1 MLNEDYRDMLQCL
14 HAEGVKFM
22 LVGGYALAAHGHPR
36 STLDID
42 LWVMAS
48 ADNAVAVM
56 RALKRFGAPLRE
68 VSAADFET
76 EGTVL
81 QIGVAPRRIDIL
93 TKIDGVRFDDA
104 WPRSVPVDLDGC
116 SIRVIALE
124 DLLANKRASG
134 RPKDVADV
142 ATLQALSRKRGEGS
156 QRR

>member
-14 HAEGVKFM
+14 NAEGVRFM
-22 LVGGYALAAHGHPR
+22 LVGGYALAAHGYPR

-48 ADNAVAVM
+48 ADNAAAIM
-56 RALKRFGAPLRE
+56 KALKQFGAPLSD

-93 TKIDGVRFDDA
+93 TEIDGVCFDEA
-104 WPRSVPVDLDGC
+104 WPRSVPVDLDGLP
-116 SIRVIALE
+116 IRVISLE

-134 RPKDVADV
+134 RPKDVADA
-142 ATLQALSRKRGEGS
+142 ATLEELASKRGKGS
-156 QRR
+156 PRG

>member
-1 MLNEDYRDMLQCL
+1 MLNEDYRDMLQRL

-68 VSAADFET
+68 VSAVDFET

-93 TKIDGVRFDDA
+93 TKIDGVCFDDA
-104 WPRSVPVDLDGC
+104 
-116 SIRVIALE
+116 
-124 DLLANKRASG
+124 
-134 RPKDVADV
+134 
-142 ATLQALSRKRGEGS
+142 
-156 QRR
+156 